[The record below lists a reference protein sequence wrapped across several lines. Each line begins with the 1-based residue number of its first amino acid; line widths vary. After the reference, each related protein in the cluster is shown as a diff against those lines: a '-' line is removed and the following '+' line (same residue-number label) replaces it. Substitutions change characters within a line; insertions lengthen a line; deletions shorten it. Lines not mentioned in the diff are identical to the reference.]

1 MVLRMNTWW
10 HEFQILDLR
19 YPCLNAHAE
28 VKYWTFCMI
37 LPMDLQTGVS
47 ASVISISEV
56 NWQLLRNVLP
66 TMLGV
71 HFITTVLKFHRL
83 VIHIHT
89 EAVGY
94 IHTEAVG
101 YIHTEAVGY
110 NTPNVTHIHVLICT
124 GCVLCIKPCPLILPL
139 QLLDNVSVIILLLK
153 FNFPCNTPDPS
164 S

>member
-1 MVLRMNTWW
+1 
-10 HEFQILDLR
+10 
-19 YPCLNAHAE
+19 
-28 VKYWTFCMI
+28 MI

-56 NWQLLRNVLP
+56 NWQLLRNILP

-94 IHTEAVG
+94 IYTE
-101 YIHTEAVGY
+101 TVGY

-124 GCVLCIKPCPLILPL
+124 GQICP
-139 QLLDNVSVIILLLK
+139 V
-153 FNFPCNTPDPS
+153 
-164 S
+164 